1 MTLTNGQHA
10 QRTDRE
16 GGMDALAP
24 EELVALLAER
34 HFSPEAPPVAWAA
47 SEALAARGKAVMGAL
62 IAGLA
67 HTDAKVR
74 AACALLLDHVADDRC
89 IGPLLQAMRRD
100 PNEAVR
106 RCAMHALVCDGCKE
120 CPLNTDV
127 VGALIE
133 SARTDRSRAVRRR
146 AVFYLSQQ
154 RPDARTGPALEALLA
169 AETDPILCKRA
180 GRALAGLAAGGGE

>member
-1 MTLTNGQHA
+1 MTPTEE
-10 QRTDRE
+10 RTE
-16 GGMDALAP
+16 

-34 HFSPEAPPVAWAA
+34 GETWKISN
-47 SEALAARGKAVMGAL
+47 ALAARGKAAIAAL
-62 IAGLA
+62 LGGLA
-67 HTDAKVR
+67 HPDARVR
-74 AACALLLDHVADDRC
+74 AACALLLDHVADNRC
-89 IGPLLQAMRRD
+89 IEPLIRAMRQD
-100 PNEAVR
+100 PHEAVR

-120 CPLNTDV
+120 CPLDTDV

-169 AETDPILCKRA
+169 GEADLIIRKRA
-180 GRALAGLAAGGGE
+180 QRALAGLADGHGE

>member
-1 MTLTNGQHA
+1 MTPTNGQ
-10 QRTDRE
+10 QERRTERQDS
-16 GGMDALAP
+16 MNALAP

-34 HFSPEAPPVAWAA
+34 HFSPKTPPVSWVA
-47 SEALAARGKAVMGAL
+47 SEALAARGTAAIGAL
-62 IAGLA
+62 LTGLA
-67 HTDAKVR
+67 HLDAKVR

-89 IGPLLQAMRRD
+89 IEPLLQAMRHD
-100 PNEAVR
+100 PHEAVR

-120 CPLNTDV
+120 CLLDTDV

-154 RPDARTGPALEALLA
+154 QPDMRTGPALEALLA
-169 AETDPILCKRA
+169 DEADPILRHRA
-180 GRALAGLAAGGGE
+180 ERALAGLTAASGE

>member
-1 MTLTNGQHA
+1 MTPTEG
-10 QRTDRE
+10 RTDQE
-16 GGMDALAP
+16 M
-24 EELVALLAER
+24 VALLAER
-34 HFSPEAPPVAWAA
+34 GGAWEV
-47 SEALAARGKAVMGAL
+47 SNALAARGKAAIGAL
-62 IAGLA
+62 LGGLT
-67 HTDAKVR
+67 HPDPKVR

-89 IGPLLQAMRRD
+89 IGPLLQAMRHD
-100 PNEAVR
+100 PHEAVR

-154 RPDARTGPALEALLA
+154 PLDARTGPALEALLA
-169 AETDPILCKRA
+169 GESDVIVRKRA
-180 GRALAGLAAGGGE
+180 QGALTKAVQFPGG